1 MSYLL
6 HYFSLEESKKMPA
19 SLSVIAYITQQT
31 VESINE
37 YNIQKGLAYCR
48 LPDNNSQL
56 IRFTYFVPEKEED
69 TEDSDDENESSTGH
83 ALQLETVYLLHGKF
97 SYLMND
103 DSLDMIIMSHVH
115 LTIEMEHC
123 PASPLIARFIGKT
136 INSPSATTM
145 EVCITVGVTEYLRKG
160 ERPTNE
166 IVITHPTNGRLSK
179 SITAA
184 PKNATVQFTGILT
197 IHEKIMY
204 CDVLDFSFVGTRADN
219 NHSTQSPW
227 TASSTTK
234 ETKSSAGKR
243 AIAAHTESKTNS
255 ITVKKEGKK
264 RTHDSS
270 PSKIASSVIVVEEEN
285 TNNNDNNNEDDDDE
299 TSTEV
304 APAKP
309 QKRRRAK

>member
-1 MSYLL
+1 M
-6 HYFSLEESKKMPA
+6 
-19 SLSVIAYITQQT
+19 
-31 VESINE
+31 
-37 YNIQKGLAYCR
+37 
-48 LPDNNSQL
+48 
-56 IRFTYFVPEKEED
+56 ED
-69 TEDSDDENESSTGH
+69 
-83 ALQLETVYLLHGKF
+83 
-97 SYLMND
+97 
-103 DSLDMIIMSHVH
+103 
-115 LTIEMEHC
+115 C
-123 PASPLIARFIGKT
+123 PASPFIARFIGKT

-145 EVCITVGVTEYLRKG
+145 GVCITVGVTEYLRKG
-160 ERPTNE
+160 ERPINE

-219 NHSTQSPW
+219 NHSPQSPW

-264 RTHDSS
+264 RTHGSS
-270 PSKIASSVIVVEEEN
+270 PSKIASVIVMEEEN
-285 TNNNDNNNEDDDDE
+285 TNDNDNNNEDDDE
-299 TSTEV
+299 TSVASWPKLKVTITICTE
-304 APAKP
+304 KSGCGCSEDIT
-309 QKRRRAK
+309 